1 MKGPANLFLAYF
13 ILAIIMLAVFLGYY
27 GLSCKWSDF
36 CKVQERLFYF
46 EFPVFCLI
54 GLLFYVPGLKLIR
67 NFLAALAAAL
77 PLIALYAVFD
87 VFYDLRHHALRL
99 SDIRD
104 LRALWDVNPAMFM
117 VLVAGITTAIFP
129 SVFLLVKRIKE
140 KGILTFEVALRLV
153 LTPVIIFFVFTP
165 VAAMPYED
173 RFLAFVSWS
182 DYENIME
189 NGRLASVVYYSNM
202 STVTAENLA
211 HLDTRTVPNPLSVKT
226 ANWKKRNIHI
236 VMLESFMD
244 PRYLRQISFSR
255 PPLYEKLPQI
265 LGNSHFNVA
274 ISPIYGGDTAQAE
287 FEILCGAP
295 GLEKIGGAEFNFF
308 NGGQVNSLVT
318 TLKQH
323 GYASVASIA
332 SKPIFFNAAL
342 AYQSIG
348 FDEAHFAGLGD
359 TYRKI
364 GEGTYIF
371 DGDLLE
377 QNLEFIQ
384 SRYIAAGR
392 PVINYVLGL
401 YGHWPYERDLERHP
415 DMVAARIKGQPV
427 DEINEISN
435 QFYYRTQA
443 IYHFLAKLRQ
453 IDPDGIVLIIAD
465 HLPPVL
471 NQDVHY
477 SMDEHDSIFVL
488 FNGRNRYQ
496 PPRPMY
502 YYQFPYLIMSMLSH
516 TTVKTPNGQAL
527 EDYYDH
533 ILATGNKSN

>member
-1 MKGPANLFLAYF
+1 
-13 ILAIIMLAVFLGYY
+13 
-27 GLSCKWSDF
+27 
-36 CKVQERLFYF
+36 
-46 EFPVFCLI
+46 
-54 GLLFYVPGLKLIR
+54 
-67 NFLAALAAAL
+67 
-77 PLIALYAVFD
+77 
-87 VFYDLRHHALRL
+87 
-99 SDIRD
+99 
-104 LRALWDVNPAMFM
+104 M
-117 VLVAGITTAIFP
+117 VLIIVISAAISP

-140 KGILTFEVALRLV
+140 KGIFTPQVVLRFV
-153 LTPVIIFFVFTP
+153 LTPVIIFLIFTP
-165 VAAMPYED
+165 ASAMPYED
-173 RFLAFVSWS
+173 RFLAFVPWS

-202 STVTAENLA
+202 GSVTAEKLA
-211 HLDTRTVPNPLSVKT
+211 HLDIRSVYNPLSVKT

-244 PRYLRQISFSR
+244 PRYLRQISFTRS
-255 PPLYEKLPQI
+255 PLYEKLPQL

-287 FEILCGAP
+287 FEILCGTP
-295 GLEKIGGAEFNFF
+295 GLEQIGGAEFNFF
-308 NGGQVNSLVT
+308 NGGPVKSLVT
-318 TLKQH
+318 TLKQY
-323 GYASVASIA
+323 GYTSVASIA
-332 SKPIFFNAAL
+332 SKPIFFNAVL

-377 QNLEFIQ
+377 QNLEFIR
-384 SRYIAAGR
+384 SRYIATGK

-415 DMVAARIKGQPV
+415 DRVTVRIKGQPA

-435 QFYYRTQA
+435 QFYYRTRA

-453 IDPDGIVLIIAD
+453 IDPDSIVLIVAD

-471 NQDVHY
+471 NQDVRY
-477 SMDEHDSIFVL
+477 SMDEHNSIFVL
-488 FNGRNRYQ
+488 FNGRERYQ
-496 PPRPMY
+496 PPRPMH
-502 YYQFPYLIMSMLSH
+502 YYQFPYLIMSMLSR
-516 TTVKTPNGQAL
+516 TTVKVPNSHDL
-527 EDYYDH
+527 ENLYFD
-533 ILATGNKSN
+533 ILATGNKTE